1 MLGSLPHP
9 HSVGESNR
17 LWIPRG
23 DFILPLGLHEEEV
36 DVLDLYL
43 PWEGVLTTP
52 AGSTLVRT

>member
-1 MLGSLPHP
+1 MLGSLPYP

-36 DVLDLYL
+36 DVLDLCL

-52 AGSTLVRT
+52 ADSTLVRT